1 MYTKFEPVVP
11 MVRNAMR
18 EKEKIIVEVSLALVF
33 TALVA
38 GILGTVSSLVQ
49 TNRTISSAGS
59 ITGIGVGIYWNSVC
73 TNRTSSINWGLIDPG
88 SNKTVTVFVRN
99 EGNTAATLSK
109 ATGSWNPSTASSYLS
124 LNWDYTGQNLSVNQ
138 VLKVKLTLTVSKTIS
153 GITSFGFDITIIATG

>member
-1 MYTKFEPVVP
+1 
-11 MVRNAMR
+11 MR

-33 TALVA
+33 TALLA

-59 ITGIGVGIYWNSVC
+59 IKGIGVGIYWNSAC
-73 TNRTSSINWGLIDPG
+73 TNRTSSINWGLTDPG

-109 ATGSWNPSTASSYLS
+109 ATGNWNPSTASSYLS
-124 LNWDYTGQNLSVNQ
+124 LNWDYTGQTLSVNQ
-138 VLKVKLTLTVSKTIS
+138 VLQVKLTLTVSKTIS